1 MSVQAVREYLAAFD
15 AADRVLT
22 FSGSSATVALAA
34 EQLGVSEGEI
44 AKTLSFYNGD
54 DAALLIVAAG
64 DRRIDNA
71 KFKARFGMKA
81 RMLHAEDVQ
90 RLTGFL
96 PGGVCPFTESGAV
109 TVWLDESLRE
119 FTTVYPAA
127 GDAASAVRTTPEEL
141 LRYSRAQGW
150 VDVCKAAARASNTPD
165 PSVPDEAK

>member
-1 MSVQAVREYLAAFD
+1 MSVEAVKTYLAAFD
-15 AADRVLT
+15 AADRVIT
-22 FSGSSATVALAA
+22 FDGCSATVVLAA
-34 EQLGVSEGEI
+34 AQLGVSEGEI
-44 AKTLSFYNGD
+44 AKTLSFYNGE
-54 DAALLIVAAG
+54 AGALLIVAAG

-96 PGGVCPFTESGAV
+96 PGGVCPFTERDSV
-109 TVWLDESLRE
+109 TVWLDESLRD

-141 LRYSRAQGW
+141 LRFSRAEGW
-150 VDVCKAAARASNTPD
+150 VDVCRAAARQSDIPTP
-165 PSVPDEAK
+165 